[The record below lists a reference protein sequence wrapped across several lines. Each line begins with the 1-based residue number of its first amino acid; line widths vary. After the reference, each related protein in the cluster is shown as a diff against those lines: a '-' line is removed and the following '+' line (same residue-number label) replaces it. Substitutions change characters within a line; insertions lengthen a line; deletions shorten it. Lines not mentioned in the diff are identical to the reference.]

1 MTHIEQ
7 LVTDYIAVWNETDPQ
22 RRSDIA
28 ARVFTPEATYVDPM
42 VVAEGRSVIEASI
55 AAVQDQFPG
64 LTFRL
69 AGQVDA
75 HHDTARF
82 TWHLGAADVPDL
94 VIGFDVVTLSDDGR
108 MATILGFL
116 DKVPAAA

>member
-28 ARVFTPEATYVDPM
+28 ARVFTAEATYVDPM

-69 AGQVDA
+69 AGHVDA

-82 TWHLGAADVPDL
+82 TWHLGTADVPDL